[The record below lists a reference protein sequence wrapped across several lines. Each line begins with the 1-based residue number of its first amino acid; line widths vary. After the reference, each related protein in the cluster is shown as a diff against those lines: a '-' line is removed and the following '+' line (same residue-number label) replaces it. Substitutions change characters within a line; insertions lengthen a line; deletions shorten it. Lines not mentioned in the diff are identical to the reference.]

1 MADMFDNNVL
11 DLKKFNLLDD
21 FIKDK
26 LLREIIRIYYP
37 DNLYLI
43 DDNNINELLK
53 AITSDKPNISIILPN
68 NIKVR
73 KEYDKL
79 YFDTQDKKTDE
90 YDYVFDKDTI
100 TPIGTIKYITDTSL
114 YKEDKSNNIIRINS
128 KDVKLPLHIRNKKNG
143 DKISVKNMNGSKKVS
158 DIFIDNKLS
167 KQLRDIYPIV
177 TDNDNNIIFI
187 PGIKKSK
194 LDVRMDKEYDIIIK
208 YEWEEKN
215 EEI

>member
-11 DLKKFNLLDD
+11 DLKKFDLLDD

-90 YDYVFDKDTI
+90 YDYVFDKDII
-100 TPIGTIKYITDTSL
+100 TPIGIIKYITDTSL